1 MAMMR
6 KTLAATLAGLAGLA
20 LAGSA
25 ALAQDTSSLQVTP
38 QDSVTTTPTAP
49 ARGFDT
55 PAPAL
60 TLTAPPDPTA
70 LRGLKP
76 GQDLVGQDKSH
87 TGSLPAAVT
96 DSYFNSQ
103 EYQQKAETIE
113 RKGHQSAAKQFAGAG
128 EAAAANLAIGGV
140 GLLINGN

>member
-6 KTLAATLAGLAGLA
+6 KMLATTLAGLAGLA

-25 ALAQDTSSLQVTP
+25 ALAEDASTVQVTP
-38 QDSVTTTPTAP
+38 KDSVTVAPTPA
-49 ARGFDT
+49 ARGFET
-55 PAPAL
+55 PQPAL
-60 TLTAPPDPTA
+60 TLAAPPDAAA

-76 GQDLVGQDKSH
+76 GQDLVGDDKSH

-96 DSYFNSQ
+96 DSYFATKD
-103 EYQQKAETIE
+103 YQQKAETIE